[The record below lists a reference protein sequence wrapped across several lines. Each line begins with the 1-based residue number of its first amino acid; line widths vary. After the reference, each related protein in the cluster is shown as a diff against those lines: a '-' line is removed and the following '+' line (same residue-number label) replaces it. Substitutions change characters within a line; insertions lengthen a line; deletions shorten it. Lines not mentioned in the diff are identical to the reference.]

1 MNKRTR
7 IRIAVVA
14 GITGPLL
21 LGSVITIL
29 TLLQRDFMTSIGWRP
44 DAPLDWPSGLALGP
58 YGWIM
63 TATFLICG
71 LGIIVFA
78 SGLRLRLP
86 RGRLAD
92 ICTWLLIAAGYGMIG
107 LISPTDKTLR
117 NTPATWHG
125 RLHDSS
131 FVIIGVTLMPAM
143 ILLGY
148 LFLKDKHWNNL
159 AVYTWITVALVVPTF
174 WMKGFAFYIFL
185 LAILVWC
192 EVIVFRLWRLEH
204 QASDGNP
211 DNSF

>member
-1 MNKRTR
+1 MSEPTR
-7 IRIAVVA
+7 IRLAVIA
-14 GITGPLL
+14 GILGPLL
-21 LGSVITIL
+21 LGGVITVL
-29 TLLQRDFMTSIGWRP
+29 TILQRDFMTSIGWRLN
-44 DAPLDWPSGLALGP
+44 APLDWPSGLALGP

-63 TATFLICG
+63 TATFLISG
-71 LGIIVFA
+71 LLIIVFA

-86 RGRLAD
+86 RGRLTQ

-117 NTPATWHG
+117 TTPATWHG

-148 LFLKDKHWNNL
+148 LFLQDKNWRNL
-159 AVYTWITVALVVPTF
+159 AVYTWITLALVVPTF

-192 EVIVFRLWRLEH
+192 EVIAFRLRSLE
-204 QASDGNP
+204 
-211 DNSF
+211 